1 MLRLFNAIKK
11 YLFKD
16 TKYFFY
22 YCFRYFQNNYKNNC
36 SFYNELEIIKLL
48 EGGGSIIRI
57 GDGEIGLI
65 HYLSISYQS
74 YSDEI
79 RQDFIKII
87 KSYNNKSNY
96 ILGIPIFVNYT
107 SKELKKN
114 NGLHNYFRCWTP
126 LKVTYELIFN
136 KKVKYLDAH
145 IFYRDGGFE
154 KTILPYIISKKI
166 ILVTNKNNKDAILK
180 TDFSKH
186 IFSYIIC
193 PDKDAYGYREQ
204 IKKEIDRIIKDSD
217 VKKTE
222 LVIIMS
228 AGLSKTIIYDMSMNG
243 YQVLDIGRGLEG
255 YYKKESLAHL
265 I

>member
-36 SFYNELEIIKLL
+36 KFYNESEIIKLL

-65 HYLSISYQS
+65 HHLSISYQL
-74 YSDEI
+74 YSDQI
-79 RQDFIKII
+79 RKDFIKII

-107 SKELKKN
+107 NKELKKN
-114 NGLHNYFRCWTP
+114 NELHNYFRCWMP

-154 KTILPYIISKKI
+154 KTILPYIVRKKI
-166 ILVTNKNNKDAILK
+166 ILVTNENN
-180 TDFSKH
+180 
-186 IFSYIIC
+186 
-193 PDKDAYGYREQ
+193 
-204 IKKEIDRIIKDSD
+204 KKEILKSGFSKNIFKYVIAPDKNAYEQRGKIEKDIREIVED
-217 VKKTE
+217 AKEEKGNF
-222 LVIIMS
+222 VIIMS
-228 AGLSKTIIYDMSMNG
+228 AGLSKTIIYKMSMDG
-243 YQVLDIGRGLEG
+243 YQILDIGKGLEG